1 MSIFRFK
8 VWWSTHWIGHNGK
21 DAEVGTQ
28 MMILDRSDS
37 GRPYVLLLPLFE
49 GSFSSSLQAGVDD
62 YMDICVESGSS
73 RIHVGDDP
81 YTLVRDA
88 MKVVKA
94 HSGAFKLLEEKSP
107 PNILWTIWLVHLGC
121 NGVKGLL
128 EGGCPPKWVL
138 IDDGAVHMHDD
149 QDPIP
154 DVEGMDRTGT
164 IMPNKNPRLK
174 TFEVNY
180 KFKDYESPK
189 VPLDKGMGAF
199 IEDLKEEFRTV
210 EDAYVW
216 HAFLG
221 YWGGVRPKAP
231 AMPESKVIVPRLSQ
245 GLQKTMDDL
254 AANKILTYGIGFVP
268 PELAYSCTM
277 GSTPIL
283 SQLGLMVSR
292 SMLFIHLWGPIYVS
306 HRIREH
312 NFKLLKTLVLPD
324 GSILLCH
331 SYALPTRD
339 CPFQDPLRDGETMLK
354 LWNLNK
360 YTGIL
365 GLFNCQGGGWCCITR
380 RSKGAPRFS
389 NRVDC
394 LTTPEDIE
402 WENGM
407 NSVPMEGVYS
417 FAVYLF
423 QKKKLKLMGQAAE
436 RLEFSSAHLVEE
448 SDIPKYVQEGGIQ
461 FAPIGLVNMMNSGG
475 AIQSLEG
482 SGEMK
487 MFASERPKT
496 CKIDGVE
503 VEFCYTVKIQVPWHG
518 SPGLSVIEYLF

>member
-1 MSIFRFK
+1 MGFLMANCPYQFGTDEPRSWHATPIGKLSGIRFVSIFRFK

-28 MMILDRSDS
+28 MIILDRSDS

-62 YMDICVESGSS
+62 YVDICVESGP
-73 RIHVGDDP
+73 VGCANP
-81 YTLVRDA
+81 A
-88 MKVVKA
+88 VKD
-94 HSGAFKLLEEKSP
+94 
-107 PNILWTIWLVHLGC
+107 
-121 NGVKGLL
+121 GVKGLL

-149 QDPIP
+149 QDPIS

-164 IMPNKNPRLK
+164 IMPNKSPRLK
-174 TFEVNY
+174 TFAVNY

-199 IEDLKEEFRTV
+199 MEDLKEEFRTV

-221 YWGGVRPKAP
+221 
-231 AMPESKVIVPRLSQ
+231 
-245 GLQKTMDDL
+245 
-254 AANKILTYGIGFVP
+254 
-268 PELAYSCTM
+268 
-277 GSTPIL
+277 
-283 SQLGLMVSR
+283 MVSEEYGGR
-292 SMLFIHLWGPIYVS
+292 VEVAKAYYKALSASIRNHFNGNGVIASMEQGNDFMLLGTEAISLGRVDWDMFQTTQPLAEFHAASRATSGDQFI
-306 HRIREH
+306 
-312 NFKLLKTLVLPD
+312 
-324 GSILLCH
+324 
-331 SYALPTRD
+331 D

-380 RSKGAPRFS
+380 RNKGAPRFS
-389 NRVDC
+389 KRVDC

-407 NSVPMEGVYS
+407 NSVPMEGVNS

-423 QKKKLKLMGQAAE
+423 QKKKLKLMRQAAE

-448 SDIPKYVQEGGIQ
+448 RN
-461 FAPIGLVNMMNSGG
+461 PICSNWISKHDEFWWCNSIFRG
-475 AIQSLEG
+475 
-482 SGEMK
+482 
-487 MFASERPKT
+487 
-496 CKIDGVE
+496 
-503 VEFCYTVKIQVPWHG
+503 
-518 SPGLSVIEYLF
+518 